1 MRLVLVGVAPV
12 SGLIGISS
20 KLQVRNED
28 GYLQIVSFFRMMAVP
43 E

>member
-1 MRLVLVGVAPV
+1 MGLALVGVAPV

-20 KLQVRNED
+20 KLQVRNEN
-28 GYLQIVSFFRMMAVP
+28 GYLQNVSFFRMMAVS